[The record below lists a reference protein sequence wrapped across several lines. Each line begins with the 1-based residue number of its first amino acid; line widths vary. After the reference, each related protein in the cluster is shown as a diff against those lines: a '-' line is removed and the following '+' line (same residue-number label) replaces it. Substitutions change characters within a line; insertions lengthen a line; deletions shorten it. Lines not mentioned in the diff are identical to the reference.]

1 MINIENKREKYS
13 VIAIFTIA
21 IASIGLLLWTFDFEI
36 LFFIKNHL
44 RNGFFDAIVP
54 FYTNLGND
62 GLIWIALGVVL
73 LIPKKT
79 RKCGVMVLATLLV
92 MLVVNNII
100 LKNLI
105 ARERPCATY
114 PELVELVK
122 VPTSYSFPSG
132 HTVSA
137 IAVSFTILSQHKKF
151 GIVTIILALLM
162 GLSRLYVGVHFPTD
176 VYGGIIVG
184 FAISLIVCTLEK
196 KITPIILKKLKK

>member
-92 MLVVNNII
+92 MLVINNII